1 MEGEQPIE
9 TPIQTEDS
17 ANNIGSGMDSSIVET
32 NTSELCSTELH
43 PEHFEDC
50 SGNRGIQVC
59 CFGKGPTGPKGD
71 PGLMG
76 EPGTT
81 GPTGQMGEPGT
92 TGPTGQMG
100 EPGPTG
106 PTGQMGEHGTTG
118 ATGATG
124 NVVNTFIH
132 VFATIPQTLSIDDA
146 IVFDS
151 NTVIAGDCGFSP
163 LSSDLWV
170 WKPGYYY
177 TSITIHH
184 KEPCQFS
191 LIKNNVF
198 VVNGGIFS
206 SSLENAHL
214 TTTLLFQ
221 IESTDMITAS
231 TLSPTGMACKLQLKN
246 HISNSPTVSIQPTG
260 AGIAIPE
267 SLASI
272 TLLLLSASIV

>member
-9 TPIQTEDS
+9 TPIQNEDS

-43 PEHFEDC
+43 PEKCEDC
-50 SGNRGIQVC
+50 SGNRGIQMC

-71 PGLMG
+71 SGLMG
-76 EPGTT
+76 EPG
-81 GPTGQMGEPGT
+81 P

-106 PTGQMGEHGTTG
+106 STGPKGEHGTTG

-132 VFATIPQTLSIDDA
+132 VFATISQTLSIDDA

-151 NTVIAGDCGFSP
+151 NTVIAGDCGVLP